1 MKKNEGIS
9 ILQGLCLFF
18 AGWMVLSMLF
28 FEQEGPSDFVYQQ
41 ELIHSVKTAGL
52 SILMVLSII
61 ALQLFKDPSAKRG

>member
-28 FEQEGPSDFVYQQ
+28 FEQDGSSDFVYQQ
-41 ELIHSVKTAGL
+41 ELIHTVKTAGL
-52 SILMVLSII
+52 SILMLLIII
-61 ALQLFKDPSAKRG
+61 ALQLFKGASGKH